1 MLYCVKKMF
10 LSDQKKSSIVSGSRL
25 VENLLIT
32 HHPHSRMCIRIYI
45 FNFKN
50 KQTSENKTKNTK
62 KQKKLKKNRDYL
74 RKIESKKIRGRPGED
89 FSHHPHFRKQ
99 KLFYFFFCLISI
111 TDMSGNISCFE
122 RAIFWLTQ
130 KARLWCLT
138 PQELKWIIKVL
149 NCSLISATSV
159 AFVTWLSVKQR
170 LSFSAVWLCW
180 HL

>member
-25 VENLLIT
+25 VENFLIT

-62 KQKKLKKNRDYL
+62 KQKKLKKNRDSG
-74 RKIESKKIRGRPGED
+74 KSSKKKFAAARVKIFLITLISGNKN
-89 FSHHPHFRKQ
+89 FFT
-99 KLFYFFFCLISI
+99 FFCLISI

-159 AFVTWLSVKQR
+159 AFVTWLSVKQI